1 MRNKSLYNNLIL
13 ALTSLIAT
21 LFVPLYMIGVSPS
34 DYKFI
39 EFNTLL
45 KVSQNFGFISF
56 FILFA
61 LNLVLFIL
69 RLYKTSNV
77 FTYFIFS
84 YVVLSGF
91 VFPISASDSLANP
104 FDSLINPSNLI
115 LVITFSLILS
125 YLSLTNFKNIIL
137 IFLSITF
144 IIPTLQSINNIYH
157 SDNNIFNQNLKIK
170 QYNNQALELS
180 DTRNIFVISFD
191 GVTGKS
197 INDAVIGDNSIS
209 KMLKDFILYTNVIS
223 MAPFTKI
230 SQLADIYGLQNYE
243 KYSRDLKTIKD
254 SLFNELYDFTPASFI
269 EDSFQ
274 YNYPGYGIKGKIPRP
289 YARRNHQI
297 TFDFFQYP
305 IVRMGSRFILKIL
318 MNFNF

>member
-137 IFLSITF
+137 IFYLLHLLFQHYNQLIISIIL
-144 IIPTLQSINNIYH
+144 IIIFLIRTL
-157 SDNNIFNQNLKIK
+157 K
-170 QYNNQALELS
+170 
-180 DTRNIFVISFD
+180 
-191 GVTGKS
+191 
-197 INDAVIGDNSIS
+197 
-209 KMLKDFILYTNVIS
+209 
-223 MAPFTKI
+223 
-230 SQLADIYGLQNYE
+230 
-243 KYSRDLKTIKD
+243 
-254 SLFNELYDFTPASFI
+254 
-269 EDSFQ
+269 
-274 YNYPGYGIKGKIPRP
+274 
-289 YARRNHQI
+289 
-297 TFDFFQYP
+297 
-305 IVRMGSRFILKIL
+305 
-318 MNFNF
+318 

>member
-13 ALTSLIAT
+13 ALTSLVAT
-21 LFVPLYMIGVSPS
+21 LFVPLYMINVSPS

-104 FDSLINPSNLI
+104 FDSLINPSI
-115 LVITFSLILS
+115 
-125 YLSLTNFKNIIL
+125 
-137 IFLSITF
+137 
-144 IIPTLQSINNIYH
+144 
-157 SDNNIFNQNLKIK
+157 
-170 QYNNQALELS
+170 
-180 DTRNIFVISFD
+180 
-191 GVTGKS
+191 
-197 INDAVIGDNSIS
+197 
-209 KMLKDFILYTNVIS
+209 
-223 MAPFTKI
+223 
-230 SQLADIYGLQNYE
+230 
-243 KYSRDLKTIKD
+243 
-254 SLFNELYDFTPASFI
+254 
-269 EDSFQ
+269 
-274 YNYPGYGIKGKIPRP
+274 
-289 YARRNHQI
+289 
-297 TFDFFQYP
+297 
-305 IVRMGSRFILKIL
+305 
-318 MNFNF
+318 